1 MRGPQ
6 ARRVNTQTSPLP
18 GSQLFFS
25 PSIWSIS
32 LSLPLPPTMG
42 SSTGE
47 INNNG
52 RNGNSCPPSKS
63 SSTCSCPSPFSAS
76 SPVLPTPPARKFM
89 EEVWKDISLASLQDH
104 SSNTLSSTT
113 TTTTHNPAFCATIDL
128 QDFLARPPNK
138 EPPTRGASS
147 SGATEPS
154 LAVDTTFL
162 GSLAP
167 TPATILSLN
176 SGSDFP
182 YPEVRTPVGVG
193 SNPQVQRHAGF
204 TAPSFVSSLNSP
216 FECSCSSSSFPSC
229 CKKRDQENV
238 EDPIDRRHKRM
249 IKNRESA
256 ARSRARKQA
265 YTNELELEVARLQ
278 KENARLRRQQEE
290 LRLVAARAQLP
301 KKHRIYRTYTAPF

>member
-1 MRGPQ
+1 
-6 ARRVNTQTSPLP
+6 
-18 GSQLFFS
+18 
-25 PSIWSIS
+25 
-32 LSLPLPPTMG
+32 MG

-52 RNGNSCPPSKS
+52 RNGNTCSPSKS
-63 SSTCSCPSPFSAS
+63 SSTCSCPFSAS
-76 SPVLPTPPARKFM
+76 SPVLPTPPARKLM

-113 TTTTHNPAFCATIDL
+113 TTQNPAFCATIL
-128 QDFLARPPNK
+128 QDFLARPLNK

-147 SGATEPS
+147 SGATELS
-154 LAVDTTFL
+154 LAVETTFL

-182 YPEVRTPVGVG
+182 YPEIRTPVGVG
-193 SNPQVQRHAGF
+193 SNPQLQRHAGF
-204 TAPSFVSSLNSP
+204 TASSFVSSFNSP
-216 FECSCSSSSFPSC
+216 FEFSCSSSAFPSC
-229 CKKRDQENV
+229 CKKRAQENV
-238 EDPIDRRHKRM
+238 EDSIDRRHKRM

-256 ARSRARKQA
+256 ARSRSRKQA

-290 LRLVAARAQLP
+290 LCLVAGRAQLP
-301 KKHRIYRTYTAPF
+301 KKHRIYRTSTAPF

>member
-18 GSQLFFS
+18 GSQLFFC

-193 SNPQVQRHAGF
+193 SNPQLQ
-204 TAPSFVSSLNSP
+204 
-216 FECSCSSSSFPSC
+216 
-229 CKKRDQENV
+229 RDQENV

-249 IKNRESA
+249 IKNRGSA

>member
-1 MRGPQ
+1 
-6 ARRVNTQTSPLP
+6 
-18 GSQLFFS
+18 
-25 PSIWSIS
+25 
-32 LSLPLPPTMG
+32 MG

-52 RNGNSCPPSKS
+52 RNGNTCSPSKS
-63 SSTCSCPSPFSAS
+63 SSTCSCPFSAS
-76 SPVLPTPPARKFM
+76 SPVLPTPPARKLM

-113 TTTTHNPAFCATIDL
+113 TTQNPAFCATIL
-128 QDFLARPPNK
+128 QDFLARPLNK

-147 SGATEPS
+147 SGATELS
-154 LAVDTTFL
+154 LAVETTFL

-182 YPEVRTPVGVG
+182 YPEIRTPVGVG
-193 SNPQVQRHAGF
+193 SNPQLQRA
-204 TAPSFVSSLNSP
+204 
-216 FECSCSSSSFPSC
+216 
-229 CKKRDQENV
+229 QENV
-238 EDPIDRRHKRM
+238 EDSIDRRHKRM

-256 ARSRARKQA
+256 ARSRSRKQA

-290 LRLVAARAQLP
+290 LCLVAGRAQLP
-301 KKHRIYRTYTAPF
+301 KKHRIYRTSTAPF